1 MADVVAIDE
10 AEGGQGVVGA
20 LEGGHSC
27 GAPGHAVGADE
38 EASSAAQQL
47 VVELLPKALA
57 EQVESKGV
65 DTRVSERQDPS
76 TDAGNEM
83 QHWGVHL
90 GVVVGAVQVDDV
102 SGQPAEGKEAHKD
115 QHGPGQA
122 LTGLNLGKERETQ
135 ITCCS

>member
-1 MADVVAIDE
+1 MADVVAIDQ

-20 LEGGHSC
+20 LEGGHAC
-27 GAPGHAVGADE
+27 GAPGHAVRADE
-38 EASSAAQQL
+38 QAGPAAQQL

-76 TDAGNEM
+76 TDAGNKV
-83 QHWGVHL
+83 QHGGVHL

-102 SGQPAEGKEAHKD
+102 RGQPAEGKEAHED

-122 LTGLNLGKERETQ
+122 LTGLNLHQERETQ
-135 ITCCS
+135 ISCCS

>member
-1 MADVVAIDE
+1 MADVVAIDQ

-27 GAPGHAVGADE
+27 RAPGHAVGADE

-65 DTRVSERQDPS
+65 DTRVSEGQDPS

-83 QHWGVHL
+83 QYWGVHL
-90 GVVVGAVQVDDV
+90 GVVVGPV
-102 SGQPAEGKEAHKD
+102 
-115 QHGPGQA
+115 
-122 LTGLNLGKERETQ
+122 
-135 ITCCS
+135 